1 MPRSPLL
8 LPPLPHGVLSRW
20 VISISLALVAGCAAQ
35 PGDGF
40 DFETDSSEL
49 IRGRYTF
56 ERPEVGS
63 IRVGGGACT
72 ATLFGSARTVL
83 TAAHCVDYRTSSA
96 PGSYGDFTLEPRP
109 GERYR
114 YTIRQMVSLGGRSS
128 SSRDDVA
135 LLQLAETVPASVAQ
149 PAPPVGA
156 HPARG
161 SAVTIYGFGCQA
173 RGGGG
178 AFSKQAFAYRWG
190 ETTYN
195 LCPGD
200 SGGPTMTEEGAVIQ
214 VNSAYVVGPGN
225 DLFGDVVTHLA
236 SLRRYA
242 DVWRDGAPLVW
253 VGDTPPPPPPGGTP
267 PPPPPPSDP
276 PPPSSPPPPSGPAD
290 VRCAAHATCSAC
302 TNDSYCGWC
311 NGSCRGLHLD
321 RAGRIA
327 GNGCTER
334 PLIAHWTCPP
344 PGAPP
349 PPPPPA
355 PPPSDPPPSDPPPS
369 DPPPSDPPPS
379 DPPPVAPSPSA
390 CGGWSVFTTFTC
402 HEDARQFIRCGASG
416 IETAVCPEG
425 YVCTPG
431 STELLCYWG
440 R

>member
-1 MPRSPLL
+1 MTTRTAAPLL
-8 LPPLPHGVLSRW
+8 CL
-20 VISISLALVAGCAAQ
+20 ILALGCAAQ

-40 DFETDSSEL
+40 DVETDSSGL

-56 ERPEVGS
+56 EHPEVGS

-72 ATLFGSARTVL
+72 ATLFGSARTVI
-83 TAAHCVDYRTSSA
+83 TAAHCVDYRTSGS

-114 YTIRQMVSLGGRSS
+114 YTIRQMVSFGTTYG

-135 LLQLAETVPASVAQ
+135 LLQLAEAVPSSVAQ
-149 PAPPVGA
+149 PAPPIGA

-161 SAVTIYGFGCQA
+161 TAVTIYGFGCQA

-200 SGGPTMTEEGAVIQ
+200 SGGPTLTADGEVIQ

-225 DLFGDVVTHLA
+225 DLFGDVPTHLT

-242 DVWRDGAPLVW
+242 DTWRGTSPLVW
-253 VGDTPPPPPPGGTP
+253 VGD
-267 PPPPPPSDP
+267 
-276 PPPSSPPPPSGPAD
+276 
-290 VRCAAHATCSAC
+290 
-302 TNDSYCGWC
+302 
-311 NGSCRGLHLD
+311 
-321 RAGRIA
+321 
-327 GNGCTER
+327 
-334 PLIAHWTCPP
+334 
-344 PGAPP
+344 
-349 PPPPPA
+349 A

-379 DPPPVAPSPSA
+379 DPPPSSPADVRCAAHVDCGSCAADSYCGWCNGSCRGLHLDGAGRLAGNGCTERPRIAPWSCPPPGSEPPPPPPPSDPPPSDPPPSAPSPSA
-390 CGGWSVFTTFTC
+390 CGGWASFTEYTC
-402 HEDARQFIRCGASG
+402 HEDARQFIRCGSAG
-416 IETAVCPEG
+416 IETAICPDG
-425 YVCTPG
+425 YFCSPG
-431 STELLCYWG
+431 STELLCHWG
-440 R
+440 G